1 MVNKINQS
9 QNREILEHYVKSGE
23 IIAEMFAPYLEVII
37 HDLQAPEHSII
48 AIFNNHVTGRKIG
61 DGTSDIG
68 YKKLADKLPDKIVN
82 YNNQS
87 PSGADLKSSSLTIRN
102 KNNEI
107 IGSMGFNFDLSSF
120 ANIKEF
126 FETFTKTIVLDDLPN
141 QEQFFLW
148 TVRDEIQQA
157 LIKYITSHDL
167 QGKVLTRK
175 DKLSVVAFMK
185 KEGHINKKG
194 AISILSELLAIS
206 RPTLYKY
213 IKELSSQ
220 EGER

>member
-1 MVNKINQS
+1 MVNKKNQS
-9 QNREILEHYVKSGE
+9 QNREILEHYVKAGE
-23 IIAEMFAPYLEVII
+23 IIAEMFSPYLEVII

-48 AIFNNHVTGRKIG
+48 AIFNNHITGRKIG

-68 YKKLADKLPDKIVN
+68 YKKLADELPDKIVN
-82 YNNQS
+82 YINQS
-87 PSGADLKSSSLTIRN
+87 PTGADMKSSSLTIRN

-107 IGSMGFNFDLSSF
+107 IGSMDFNFDLSSF

-185 KEGHINKKG
+185 KDGHINKKG
-194 AISILSELLAIS
+194 AITIVSELLAIT

-213 IKELSSQ
+213 IKEL
-220 EGER
+220 

>member
-1 MVNKINQS
+1 MVNKKYQS
-9 QNREILEHYVKSGE
+9 QDREILEHYVKAGE
-23 IIAEMFAPYLEVII
+23 IIAEMFAPYMEVII
-37 HDLQAPEHSII
+37 HDLQDPEHSII

-68 YKKLADKLPDKIVN
+68 YKKLADELPDKIVN

-102 KNNEI
+102 RNDEI

-120 ANIKEF
+120 SNIKEF
-126 FETFTKTIVLDDLPN
+126 FEIFTKTVVLENLPN
-141 QEQFFLW
+141 REQFFMW
-148 TVRDEIQQA
+148 SVRDEIQQA

-167 QGKVLTRK
+167 QGKALTRK
-175 DKLSVVAFMK
+175 DKLNVATFMK

-194 AISILSELLAIS
+194 AITILSELLAIT

-213 IKELSSQ
+213 IKEV
-220 EGER
+220 

>member
-9 QNREILEHYVKSGE
+9 QNREILEHYVKAGE
-23 IIAEMFAPYLEVII
+23 IIAEMFSPYLEVII

-102 KNNEI
+102 RKDEI

-126 FETFTKTIVLDDLPN
+126 FELFTKTVVLDDLPD
-141 QEQFFLW
+141 QEQFFMW
-148 TVRDEIQQA
+148 TVKDEIQQA
-157 LIKYITSHDL
+157 LNKYIISYDL
-167 QGKVLTRK
+167 HGKALNRK
-175 DKLSVVAFMK
+175 DKLNVVAFMK

-194 AISILSELLAIS
+194 AISILSELLAIT

-213 IKELSSQ
+213 IKEI
-220 EGER
+220 

>member
-9 QNREILEHYVKSGE
+9 QNREILEHYVKAGE
-23 IIAEMFAPYLEVII
+23 IIAEMFAPYMEVII
-37 HDLQAPEHSII
+37 HDLQDPEHSII

-61 DGTSDIG
+61 DGTSDLG
-68 YKKLADKLPDKIVN
+68 YKKLADELPDKIVN

-102 KNNEI
+102 GNDEI

-120 ANIKEF
+120 SNIKEF
-126 FETFTKTIVLDDLPN
+126 FEIFTKTVVLENLPN
-141 QEQFFLW
+141 REQFFMW
-148 TVRDEIQQA
+148 SVRDEIQQA
-157 LIKYITSHDL
+157 LNKYITSHDL
-167 QGKVLTRK
+167 HGKALTRK
-175 DKLSVVAFMK
+175 DKLNVVAFMK

-194 AISILSELLAIS
+194 AITILSELLAIT

-213 IKELSSQ
+213 IKEV
-220 EGER
+220 

>member
-9 QNREILEHYVKSGE
+9 QNREILEHYVKAGE
-23 IIAEMFAPYLEVII
+23 IIAEMFAPYLEVVI

-87 PSGADLKSSSLTIRN
+87 PSGSDLKSSSLTIRN
-102 KNNEI
+102 RKDEI

-126 FETFTKTIVLDDLPN
+126 FEIFTKTIVLDDLPDR
-141 QEQFFLW
+141 EQFFMW
-148 TVRDEIQQA
+148 SVKDEIQQA
-157 LIKYITSHDL
+157 LNKYITSYDL
-167 QGKVLTRK
+167 HSKALNRK
-175 DKLSVVAFMK
+175 DKLNVVAYMK

-194 AISILSELLAIS
+194 AISILSELLAVT

-213 IKELSSQ
+213 IKEV
-220 EGER
+220 

>member
-9 QNREILEHYVKSGE
+9 QNREILEHYVKAGE

-68 YKKLADKLPDKIVN
+68 YKKLTDKLPDKIVN

-87 PSGADLKSSSLTIRN
+87 PSGIDLKSSSLTIRN
-102 KNNEI
+102 RKDEI

-126 FETFTKTIVLDDLPN
+126 FEIFTKTVVLDDLPDR
-141 QEQFFLW
+141 EQFFMWSVKDVLH
-148 TVRDEIQQA
+148 QA
-157 LIKYITSHDL
+157 LNKYISINDL
-167 QGKVLTRK
+167 HGNVLK
-175 DKLSVVAFMK
+175 KEDKLKVVAFMK
-185 KEGHINKKG
+185 KEGHIKKKG
-194 AISILSELLAIS
+194 AISILSDLLAVT

-213 IKELSSQ
+213 IKEV
-220 EGER
+220 

>member
-1 MVNKINQS
+1 MEKKIHHS
-9 QNREILEHYVKSGE
+9 QNHEILEHYIKAGE
-23 IIAEMFAPYLEVII
+23 IIAEMFAPNLEVII

-68 YKKLADKLPDKIVN
+68 YKKLADELPDKIVN

-102 KNNEI
+102 SDDEI

-120 ANIKEF
+120 VNIKEF
-126 FETFTKTIVLDDLPN
+126 LEIFTKTVVLDKLPN
-141 QEQFFLW
+141 REQFFMW
-148 TVRDEIQQA
+148 SVKDEILQA
-157 LIKYITSHDL
+157 LAKYITIHDL
-167 QGKVLTRK
+167 QGKALTRK
-175 DKLSVVAFMK
+175 DKLNVIAFMK
-185 KEGHINKKG
+185 KEDHIKKKG
-194 AISILSELLAIS
+194 AISILSELLAVT

-213 IKELSSQ
+213 IKEV
-220 EGER
+220 

>member
-1 MVNKINQS
+1 MGKKIHHS
-9 QNREILEHYVKSGE
+9 QNHEILEHYIKAGE
-23 IIAEMFAPYLEVII
+23 IIAEMFAPNLEVII

-68 YKKLADKLPDKIVN
+68 YKKLADELPDKIVN

-102 KNNEI
+102 SDDEI

-120 ANIKEF
+120 VNIKEF
-126 FETFTKTIVLDDLPN
+126 LEIFTKTVVLDKLPN
-141 QEQFFLW
+141 REQFFMW
-148 TVRDEIQQA
+148 SVKDEIQQA
-157 LIKYITSHDL
+157 LAKYITIHDL
-167 QGKVLTRK
+167 QGKALTRK
-175 DKLSVVAFMK
+175 DKLNVIAFMK
-185 KEGHINKKG
+185 KEDHIKKKG
-194 AISILSELLAIS
+194 AISILSELLAVT

-213 IKELSSQ
+213 IKEA
-220 EGER
+220 

>member
-1 MVNKINQS
+1 MVNKINHS
-9 QNREILEHYVKSGE
+9 QNREILEHYVKAGE
-23 IIAEMFAPYLEVII
+23 IIAEMFAPYLEVVI
-37 HDLQAPEHSII
+37 HDLQAPDHSII

-68 YKKLADKLPDKIVN
+68 YKKLSDKLPDKIVN

-102 KNNEI
+102 RNDAI
-107 IGSMGFNFDLSSF
+107 IGSMGLNYDLSSF

-126 FETFTKTIVLDDLPN
+126 FEMFTKTIVLDDLPDR
-141 QEQFFLW
+141 EQFFIW
-148 TVRDEIQQA
+148 SVKDEIQQS
-157 LIKYITSHDL
+157 LNKYIAYLDL

-175 DKLSVVAFMK
+175 DKLNVVAYMK

-194 AISILSELLAIS
+194 AISILSKLLAIT

-213 IKELSSQ
+213 IKEV
-220 EGER
+220 

>member
-1 MVNKINQS
+1 MVNKIDQS
-9 QNREILEHYVKSGE
+9 QNREILNHYVNSGE

-37 HDLQAPEHSII
+37 HDLQTPEHSII

-61 DGTSDIG
+61 DGTSNIG

-102 KNNEI
+102 SDDEI

-120 ANIKEF
+120 VNIKEF
-126 FETFTKTIVLDDLPN
+126 LEIFTKTVVLDKLPN
-141 QEQFFLW
+141 REQFFMW
-148 TVRDEIQQA
+148 SVKDEIQQA
-157 LIKYITSHDL
+157 LAKYITIHDL
-167 QGKVLTRK
+167 QGKALTRK
-175 DKLSVVAFMK
+175 DKLNVIAFMK
-185 KEGHINKKG
+185 KEDHIKKKG
-194 AISILSELLAIS
+194 AISILSELLAVT

-213 IKELSSQ
+213 IKEA
-220 EGER
+220 

>member
-1 MVNKINQS
+1 MEKKIHHS
-9 QNREILEHYVKSGE
+9 QNHEILEHYIKAGE
-23 IIAEMFAPYLEVII
+23 IIAEMFAPNLEVII

-68 YKKLADKLPDKIVN
+68 YKKLADELPDKIVN

-102 KNNEI
+102 SDDEI

-120 ANIKEF
+120 VNIKEF
-126 FETFTKTIVLDDLPN
+126 LEIFTKTVVLDKLPN
-141 QEQFFLW
+141 REQFFMW
-148 TVRDEIQQA
+148 SVKDEIQQA
-157 LIKYITSHDL
+157 LAKYITIHDL
-167 QGKVLTRK
+167 QGKALTRK
-175 DKLSVVAFMK
+175 DKLNVIAFMK
-185 KEGHINKKG
+185 KEDHIKKKG
-194 AISILSELLAIS
+194 AISILSELLAVT

-213 IKELSSQ
+213 IKEA
-220 EGER
+220 